1 MGTMLR
7 YGGHPDHV
15 VELLAPAGAPRGA
28 AVLLHGGY
36 WRAQFTRALMK
47 PLAQD
52 LVGRGWWVANVEY
65 RRLGAEEP
73 GLPPGAERP
82 GTWPASLVD
91 ARTAIAAVADHLR
104 RSGIQLPVVSV
115 GHSVGGQLALLTA
128 AQVDAVVA
136 LAPVTDLARTREEG
150 LGEDAVRGVIPEPP
164 EERPQAYA
172 EGSPLHQLPVGR
184 PTLLVHGDADTRV
197 PLAHS
202 EDYLRRATELG
213 ERVELT
219 VVPGLD
225 HLALI
230 RPDAP
235 HWAGVVGW
243 MGGRDAR

>member
-1 MGTMLR
+1 MATMLR
-7 YGGHPDHV
+7 YGALPDQA
-15 VELLAPAGAPRGA
+15 VEVLAPPGVPLGA

-47 PLAQD
+47 PLAED
-52 LVGRGWWVANVEY
+52 LVARGWWVGNVEY
-65 RRLGAEEP
+65 RRLGGEDAV
-73 GLPPGAERP
+73 LPAGGEAPEAWR
-82 GTWPASLVD
+82 ASIVD
-91 ARTAIAAVADHLR
+91 AGSALVAVHEHLR
-104 RSGIQLPVVSV
+104 RSWTDLPVVSI

-128 AQVDAVVA
+128 ASVDAVVA

-164 EERPQAYA
+164 QARPEAYA

-184 PTLLVHGDADTRV
+184 PTLVVHGDADTRV

-202 EDYLRRATELG
+202 EDYVRRATGLG
-213 ERVELT
+213 DEVELT

-225 HLALI
+225 HLGLI

-235 HWAGVVGW
+235 HWPGVVDW
-243 MGGRDAR
+243 MSR